1 MAITADNDTLTSIVK
16 AIDDR
21 LATTER
27 KKIVWETKLTNVRNA
42 LSVLNNSHKQQA
54 EAEKKFLENIKNRI
68 LRSTPTTGEEAF
80 VSPQSK
86 RILFTMLFKSMI

>member
-1 MAITADNDTLTSIVK
+1 MAIATDNDTLTSIVK

-21 LATTER
+21 LATKER
-27 KKIVWETKLTNVRNA
+27 KRIEWETKLTNVRNA

-68 LRSTPTTGEEAF
+68 IRSTTTTGEDAL
-80 VSPQSK
+80 VSPQSM
-86 RILFTMLFKSMI
+86 RTLFTMLFNSMI